1 MLSRPPSSAAMAILK
16 PWPSLPTR
24 FAAGTRQSSNV
35 TMAVGCECQPSF
47 FSLAPKESPAVP
59 FSTKKHEI
67 PLGPPS
73 PVRAITR

>member
-1 MLSRPPSSAAMAILK
+1 MAILK

-24 FAAGTRQSSNV
+24 FAAGTRHCSKI

-47 FSLAPKESPAVP
+47 FSWAPKDSPGVP
-59 FSTKKHEI
+59 FSTRKQEM
-67 PLGPPS
+67 PRGPPS